1 MPSTMP
7 EINHHILSTR
17 PLEEAL
23 VEEAAKQGI
32 AIDQSDFIATKPIL
46 NQETIQSIRSAIDKK
61 AAVVFTSMNAVDAVH
76 AQLADH
82 SPEWNIFSIGHTTQ
96 QLIRDYFKTS
106 RMMATGDS
114 AAQLA
119 QAIVDTASFSDVI
132 FFCGDSRRDE
142 LPSILRANNIQVN
155 EITVYQ
161 TLITSAPIAKVYD
174 GILFFSPSAVESF
187 FTTNTLPTHTIPFA
201 IGKTTAEAIRMHT
214 QNPIIISESP
224 GKDKLARQ
232 AIAYFCDQRTN

>member
-17 PLEEAL
+17 PLDKTL
-23 VEEAAKQGI
+23 VEEAAKKGI
-32 AIDQSDFIATKPIL
+32 AIDQSDFIATKSIL
-46 NQETIQSIRSAIDKK
+46 NQETFESIKSAIYKK
-61 AAVVFTSMNAVDAVH
+61 AAVVFTSMNAVEAVH
-76 AQLADH
+76 AQLSDH
-82 SPEWNIFSIGHTTQ
+82 MPEWDIYSIGHTTQ
-96 QLIRDYFKTS
+96 QLIRDYFKAS

-119 QAIVDTASFSDVI
+119 QAIVDTASVNDVI
-132 FFCGDSRRDE
+132 FFCGDNRRDE
-142 LPSILRANNIQVN
+142 LPSILRTNNIQVN

-174 GILFFSPSAVESF
+174 GILFFSPSTVESF

-201 IGKTTAEAIRMHT
+201 IGKTTAEAISMHT
-214 QNPIIISESP
+214 QNRIIISESP
-224 GKDKLARQ
+224 GKDKLARL
-232 AIAYFCDQRTN
+232 AIAYFCDQKTN

>member
-1 MPSTMP
+1 MPSTMRV
-7 EINHHILSTR
+7 INHHILSTR

-46 NQETIQSIRSAIDKK
+46 NKETIESIKSAIHKK
-61 AAVVFTSMNAVDAVH
+61 AAVVFTSMNAVDAVF
-76 AQLADH
+76 AQLTGH
-82 SPEWNIFSIGHTTQ
+82 SPEWDIFSIGHTTQ
-96 QLIRDYFKTS
+96 QLIRDYFKQS
-106 RMMATGDS
+106 RMLATGDS

-119 QAIVDTASFSDVI
+119 QAIVDTASVSDVI
-132 FFCGDSRRDE
+132 FFCGDNRRDE
-142 LPSILRANNIQVN
+142 LPSILRGNNIQVN

-161 TLITSAPIAKVYD
+161 TQMTSAAIAKTYD

-187 FTTNTLPTHTIPFA
+187 FATNTLPTHTIPFA
-201 IGKTTAEAIRMHT
+201 IGKTTAEAISMHT

-232 AIAYFCDQRTN
+232 AIAYFCNHRSN